1 MTDLLDRTLGR
12 QFAGKQTVLYPAS
25 GSIRLLPSP
34 NTYLTNAQDVSSEI
48 FLIGAE
54 LNTSPSDKEYK
65 SPWVSVDAGEQ
76 IIVVTGRIVNRHP
89 QSKEIA
95 MYAKGYDEAGRQVA
109 WTLDATHIA
118 GQIGL
123 RLENGETG
131 QFTLHLNLP
140 DNLKSVRIFANNY
153 AVAPP

>member
-1 MTDLLDRTLGR
+1 VRC
-12 QFAGKQTVLYPAS
+12 PAV
-25 GSIRLLPSP
+25 GSIRLVPSP
-34 NTYLTNAQDVSSEI
+34 NTYLTNSQDVSSEV
-48 FLIGAE
+48 FLIGVE
-54 LNTSPSDKEYK
+54 LNTGPSDKAYK
-65 SPWVSVDAGEQ
+65 SPWTSVDTGEQ

-95 MYAKGYDEAGRQVA
+95 MYAKGYDESGRQVA
-109 WTLDATHIA
+109 WTLDAAHIA

-140 DNLKSVRIFANNY
+140 DNLRSVRIFANNY
-153 AVAPP
+153 AVAPPWGGDRSEAQS